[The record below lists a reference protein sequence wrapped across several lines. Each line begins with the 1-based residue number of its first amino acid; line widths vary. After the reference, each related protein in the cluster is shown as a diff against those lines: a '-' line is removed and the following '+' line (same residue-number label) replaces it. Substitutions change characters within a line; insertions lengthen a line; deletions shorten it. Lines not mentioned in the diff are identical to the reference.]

1 MAHVQWIKKKH
12 MYKPYLFEQRSSM
25 PIELM
30 TSENEN
36 EIRYVYN

>member
-1 MAHVQWIKKKH
+1 MAHVQWIKKKTH
-12 MYKPYLFEQRSSM
+12 VQTVLFEQRSSV

-30 TSENEN
+30 TSKNEN

>member
-1 MAHVQWIKKKH
+1 MAHVQWIKKKPQVH
-12 MYKPYLFEQRSSM
+12 TVIFEQRSSM